1 MTDPKPLSTLLGEL
15 QAVRA
20 EGVALSSTLPDAPT
34 TKAQRA
40 LAAKHGTPRCMPE
53 APRFVTAAEWAVR
66 AYPALVALQNELDEI
81 SRDHAW
87 HPSYRN
93 AAALAHNKIASIL
106 ALAKEEKE

>member
-1 MTDPKPLSTLLGEL
+1 MTAPMTNPTPPEGWTTGVKEHGVRCCSTPVLN
-15 QAVRA
+15 
-20 EGVALSSTLPDAPT
+20 
-34 TKAQRA
+34 
-40 LAAKHGTPRCMPE
+40 
-53 APRFVTAAEWAVR
+53 AAEWAVR